1 MIRFI
6 NNGPQSAPP
15 PDREETMMER
25 HQRVLRRLTDLAMQ
39 LAEKAQEK
47 ALARISA
54 EPEAAPVAGE
64 PDPLLGFARIARTV
78 RQTVMLEAKLEK
90 ERKKQV
96 EFEEQAQFTC
106 DLAEVTLRER
116 ETKRQVARAVE
127 QAIRAETPDWQAD
140 GKLSE
145 LRERLDDPM
154 AWHDLAGE
162 DRTTGE
168 IIARFCRELGL
179 DPDWTVWEN
188 EDWALAE
195 AGRPGSLF
203 YASGARRIPEPE
215 PPPRPS
221 GNGRDPPED
230 EGG

>member
-1 MIRFI
+1 M
-6 NNGPQSAPP
+6 NSNPHPAP
-15 PDREETMMER
+15 DETMMER

-47 ALARISA
+47 ALARITA
-54 EPEAAPVAGE
+54 EPADPEAAPAPGQS
-64 PDPLLGFARIARTV
+64 DPLLGFARIARTV

-96 EFEEQAQFTC
+96 EFEERAQYTC
-106 DLAEVTLRER
+106 DLAEVTLRES

-127 QAIRAETPDWQAD
+127 QAIRAETPDWQTD
-140 GKLSE
+140 GPLSE

-162 DRTTGE
+162 SRTTGE

-179 DPDWTVWEN
+179 DPDWTVWED
-188 EDWALAE
+188 EEWAVVE
-195 AGRPGSLF
+195 AGRPGSPQ
-203 YASGARRIPEPE
+203 YATGGARPMPESE
-215 PPPRPS
+215 PPPRPT
-221 GNGRDPPED
+221 GNGRDPPDD

>member
-1 MIRFI
+1 
-6 NNGPQSAPP
+6 
-15 PDREETMMER
+15 MMER

-39 LAEKAQEK
+39 LAEKAQER
-47 ALARISA
+47 ALAQIAA
-54 EPEAAPVAGE
+54 EPEAPPAPGQS
-64 PDPLLGFARIARTV
+64 DPLLGFARIARTV

-90 ERKKQV
+90 ERRKQV
-96 EFEEQAQFTC
+96 EFEERAQYTC

-162 DRTTGE
+162 NRTTGD

-179 DPDWTVWEN
+179 DPDWTVWED

-195 AGRPGSLF
+195 ASRPRPVL
-203 YASGARRIPEPE
+203 YAGPRIAPAPEPS
-215 PPPRPS
+215 PPRPS

-230 EGG
+230 ESG

>member
-1 MIRFI
+1 MIRFM
-6 NNGPQSAPP
+6 NKPLQSAPA

-47 ALARISA
+47 ALARIAA
-54 EPEAAPVAGE
+54 EPEATPAPGQS
-64 PDPLLGFARIARTV
+64 DPLLGFSRIARTV

-96 EFEEQAQFTC
+96 EFEERAQFTC
-106 DLAEVTLRER
+106 DLAEVTLREN

-140 GKLSE
+140 GPLSE

-162 DRTTGE
+162 NRTTGE

-179 DPDWTVWEN
+179 DPDWTNWEN
-188 EDWALAE
+188 EDWARAE
-195 AGRPGSLF
+195 VRRPGSPY
-203 YASGARRIPEPE
+203 YAGPRIAPAPEPS
-215 PPPRPS
+215 PPHSS
-221 GNGRDPPED
+221 GGRDPP
-230 EGG
+230 GG